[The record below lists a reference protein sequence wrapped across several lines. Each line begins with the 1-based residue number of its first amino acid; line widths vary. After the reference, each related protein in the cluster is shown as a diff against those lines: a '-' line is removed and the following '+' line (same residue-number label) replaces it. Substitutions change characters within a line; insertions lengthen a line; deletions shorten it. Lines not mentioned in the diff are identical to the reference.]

1 MSLDADDT
9 EKGVLQDV
17 DMSRSIF
24 TAKQPLVKPYAAHLT
39 IIIIIIIIAT
49 VMVAPVITAVEVYQP
64 ARKEGRAEGSN

>member
-39 IIIIIIIIAT
+39 IIIIIIAT

-64 ARKEGRAEGSN
+64 ARKEGRKEVIK

>member
-24 TAKQPLVKPYAAHLT
+24 TAKQPLVKPSAAHLT
-39 IIIIIIIIAT
+39 IIIIIIIAT

>member
-39 IIIIIIIIAT
+39 IIIIIAT

>member
-39 IIIIIIIIAT
+39 IIIIIIAT

>member
-39 IIIIIIIIAT
+39 IIIIIIIAT